1 MREITVPITI
11 GVIGTGNIG
20 ADHVRRLSTQVSGAR
35 VGAVSDV
42 DTARARAV
50 ADSVRGAC
58 VHAEALDIVA
68 DPAVDAV
75 LIASPGDTHADL
87 VLACLA
93 AGKPVLCEKP
103 LATTSDA
110 ASKVLEAEV
119 ALGRRLV
126 QVGFMRRYDPAYRQV
141 KAVLEADRIGEPL
154 LLHCAHRN
162 AAVPPSFTSD
172 MALTDSVVH
181 EIDAARWLLDEE
193 ITAATVLRTRPSPLA
208 AGHLLDPQVVV
219 LETAGGVLV
228 DVEVFVNCRYGY
240 DVRCEVVGSH
250 GTVSLESPSSG
261 VLTRAG
267 VRGEHIPAD
276 WRERFGGAYREELQ
290 HWVDGLHAGTTG
302 GPSAWDGYAA
312 TLVAE
317 ACVDALTSGRRTT
330 VAVGDRPA
338 LYG

>member
-1 MREITVPITI
+1 MTVTI

-20 ADHVRRLSTQVSGAR
+20 ADHVRRLSAEVSGAR

-42 DTARARAV
+42 DVVRARAV
-50 ADSVRGAC
+50 ADSVRGAR
-58 VHAEALDIVA
+58 VHADPLDIVD

-93 AGKPVLCEKP
+93 ADKPVLCEKP

-110 ASKVLEAEV
+110 AFKVVGAEA

-126 QVGFMRRYDPAYRQV
+126 QVGFMRRYDAGYRQV
-141 KAVLEADRIGEPL
+141 KATLDDDGIGEPL

-162 AAVPPSFTSD
+162 ATVPPTFTSD

-181 EIDAARWLLDEE
+181 EIDAARWLLGEE
-193 ITAATVLRTRPSPLA
+193 ITATTVLRTRPSPFA
-208 AGHLLDPQVVV
+208 AEHLLDPQLVL
-219 LETAGGVLV
+219 LETASGVLV
-228 DVEVFVNCRYGY
+228 EVEVFVNCRYGY
-240 DVRCEVVGSH
+240 DVRCEVVGSE
-250 GTVSLESPSSG
+250 GTVSLESPSTG
-261 VLTRAG
+261 AVTRGGTRAQ
-267 VRGEHIPAD
+267 HIPAD
-276 WRERFGGAYREELQ
+276 WRERFDGAYREELQ

-302 GPSAWDGYAA
+302 GPGAWDGYAA

-317 ACVDALTSGRRTT
+317 SCVAALTSGRRTT
-330 VAVGDRPA
+330 VAAGDRPA
-338 LYG
+338 LYV